1 MGDLQTRPLKNY
13 GLTILPQTMLPL
25 ISNPG
30 EAYKYQLVD
39 EKYEVASYG
48 LKSKTHINDNN
59 IRSGVYSKPD
69 AITLLTYNVWF

>member
-1 MGDLQTRPLKNY
+1 MGNQQTRPFKNY
-13 GLTILPQTMLPL
+13 GLTIVPQTTLPL

-39 EKYEVASYG
+39 EKYEVDSYG
-48 LKSKTHINDNN
+48 LKSKTQINTKNM
-59 IRSGVYSKPD
+59 RSGVYSKPD